1 VVSQKDI
8 ALLRTKYYR
17 LSREN
22 RAIILARA
30 EEFVAR
36 EPPLPE
42 REGRETTGPEQG
54 VAVDGKPGGAE

>member
-1 VVSQKDI
+1 MVNRRDI

-30 EEFVAR
+30 EELAAR

-42 REGRETTGPEQG
+42 REGQETTGPEQD
-54 VAVDGKPGGAE
+54 VAVDGNPDGVE